1 MSRIV
6 GPSDTTNDTFYPSLN
21 FSYLSTPKRWSLS
34 QHQRMIYVQ
43 QNVLKRQKNRTRNIT
58 RIQEDSF
65 LYYLLWI
72 KFSLKSQDLKIIHPA
87 NFSPL
92 CSRTHYTQEKCSER
106 SFIWLPGSWPVYLWP
121 GNLEM
126 QPRISLNGERD
137 SGTTSIYPSTTE
149 RITLPKWWW
158 FPFWVSFY
166 FKSIFSSHYSCTWRV
181 TEMQIAS
188 TLRGTSL

>member
-21 FSYLSTPKRWSLS
+21 SSYLSTPKRWSLS

-72 KFSLKSQDLKIIHPA
+72 IFSLKSQDLKIIHPA

-92 CSRTHYTQEKCSER
+92 CSRTHYTQEKRSER
-106 SFIWLPGSWPVYLWP
+106 SLIWLPLYP
-121 GNLEM
+121 GPGQCICGL
-126 QPRISLNGERD
+126 
-137 SGTTSIYPSTTE
+137 GTWKCSRE
-149 RITLPKWWW
+149 
-158 FPFWVSFY
+158 FPLMG
-166 FKSIFSSHYSCTWRV
+166 KET
-181 TEMQIAS
+181 QGPQAS
-188 TLRGTSL
+188 TPQPQSVLHCQNDDDFLFEYHFISNPFFPAIIHAPEG